1 MAVSMQLT
9 DDQVRSPDF
18 VKLIGG
24 IMVVLAPFVQ
34 CINEMMMPTPPEEG
48 DEPADAPAEEQ
59 EAEAED
65 SEEEVLAEDS
75 DQEEQG

>member
-1 MAVSMQLT
+1 MAVSMQLS

-34 CINEMMMPTPPEEG
+34 CINEMMMPTLPEEG
-48 DEPADAPAEEQ
+48 DEPVEAPAEEEE
-59 EAEAED
+59 EAEGD
-65 SEEEVLAEDS
+65 SEEEVLVEDS